1 MRVHF
6 TLHRLRKRVFGAAF
20 ALSRWTTFLALVLIA
35 GLGSSWYMVEA
46 GTRLTTRSVGPW
58 LSWPSAFRADAD
70 PYTRAHFA
78 RSGTL
83 QVSAEIAATYLAR
96 VDGDGLKLHSSC
108 EYAVEGT
115 DPAGSWWSLAV
126 FDEHG
131 RLIPNAAERYA
142 FTSDSVM
149 REPDGRAFIT
159 LARDARPGNWL
170 PTRAAGRLVLVLTVL
185 DPRGASLVTTAGPD
199 AERLPVIKRL
209 DCR

>member
-1 MRVHF
+1 MPVAF
-6 TLHRLRKRVFGAAF
+6 TLHRLRKKVLGAAF
-20 ALSRWTTFLALVLIA
+20 ALSRWTTLAALVVVA

-46 GTRLTTRSVGPW
+46 GTRLTTRRVGPW
-58 LSWPSAFRADAD
+58 VSWTSAFRADAD

-83 QVSAEIAATYLAR
+83 PLSAEIAATFLAR
-96 VDGDGLKLHSSC
+96 VDDEGLKLHSSC
-108 EYAVEGT
+108 EYTVEGL

-126 FDEHG
+126 FDEEG

-142 FTSDSVM
+142 YTSDTIS
-149 REPDGRAFIT
+149 RSADGRFVIT

-185 DPRGASLVTTAGPD
+185 DPRGASLVKGAATED
-199 AERLPVIKRL
+199 ESLPAIKQL

>member
-108 EYAVEGT
+108 EYGVEGT

-142 FTSDSVM
+142 FTSDTIARSA
-149 REPDGRAFIT
+149 DGRFVVL